1 MHIILLYEV
10 CEMGRKTKF
19 NDVTVDTIITAHSNG
34 LPMKYCADLAGI
46 ARRTLYDW
54 IEQGKK
60 SKKGKKHDFYIKFVK
75 ARSQFILYHMK
86 KINQAEDW
94 RSSQYILSV
103 IDKEEFSPKFE
114 HDVNND
120 VNVKGDLNVKK
131 SLDERLKENEGTISK
146 FIEKT
151 TE

>member
-1 MHIILLYEV
+1 MT
-10 CEMGRKTKF
+10 RKTKF
-19 NDVTVDTIITAHSNG
+19 NEVTIDTIITAHSNG

-46 ARRTLYDW
+46 GRQTLYDW
-54 IEQGKK
+54 INKGKK
-60 SKKGKKHDFYIKFVK
+60 SKKGKYHDFYMKFVK

-86 KINQAEDW
+86 KINKAEDW

-114 HDVNND
+114 HDVNSDIN
-120 VNVKGDLNVKK
+120 VNGALNVNK
-131 SLDERLKENEGTISK
+131 SLDERLKENESTISK
-146 FIEKT
+146 FIERT